1 MTQAMIDHYNY
12 YQQKIQFLRS
22 NGDILLQRIKIL
34 ETIMNK
40 RKQQNEYPFVQQ
52 INSLYAMVKKLF
64 EILAEINTCQYFQ
77 LTFEP
82 IYSPYFIEM
91 CNRYFENLTRQ
102 FIMKLQMK
110 REQRLRHLQN
120 LSLEEILNRID
131 LDLNPIDFQI
141 VQ

>member
-52 INSLYAMVKKLF
+52 INSLYAMVKNYLKYL
-64 EILAEINTCQYFQ
+64 L
-77 LTFEP
+77 
-82 IYSPYFIEM
+82 
-91 CNRYFENLTRQ
+91 
-102 FIMKLQMK
+102 K
-110 REQRLRHLQN
+110 
-120 LSLEEILNRID
+120 
-131 LDLNPIDFQI
+131 
-141 VQ
+141 